1 MLKARK
7 ADRLARLLSMIE
19 GRMSHR
25 EMARALGISKT
36 QVTRDIQTIL
46 DDLTVSN
53 REAAERL
60 SGNNAGCG
68 SYTAYRGL
76 HAVEAKTSLYWT
88 AGFVGAGVAV

>member
-1 MLKARK
+1 MLKASE
-7 ADRLARLLSMIE
+7 ADRLARLLPMIE
-19 GRMSHR
+19 GRMSPR

-60 SGNNAGCG
+60 VT
-68 SYTAYRGL
+68 TAQRGMTG
-76 HAVEAKTSLYWT
+76 VER
-88 AGFVGAGVAV
+88 

>member
-1 MLKARK
+1 
-7 ADRLARLLSMIE
+7 
-19 GRMSHR
+19 MSHR

-60 SGNNAGCG
+60 VTTRLRELTPPTGA
-68 SYTAYRGL
+68 ARRRGHGRL
-76 HAVEAKTSLYWT
+76 RANKPVI
-88 AGFVGAGVAV
+88 